1 MTYNEELQSN
11 NAELEEVLQAVNEL
25 PEAGSGTSV
34 QADWNQTDETAADFI
49 KNKPVVGSGDS
60 NALTWN
66 YDDVEEGDFI
76 SPNIPIFKINDVA
89 PRMNDVES
97 IEYVEITASDG
108 TETRTQ
114 QVIPEIVEAAD
125 GAVGMM
131 IYVDVSLILYFVNKE
146 AVGVEIDG
154 LTFEEAGTYT
164 MFTSGLTGIT
174 LSVTI
179 PGFSFGT
186 TKFDPSYL
194 YQPDWDQPDESQPDA
209 IKNKP
214 FGAVLSEAGDTITW
228 DGVFEGLVA
237 TEEQENE
244 GLAVRAVK
252 ISPNVI
258 TAEDVAS
265 GVSVGAMT
273 IGGTIETTT
282 VPAEEA
288 QAAFQDD
295 GFAII
300 GTSLYFVPKAGY
312 EYTSNDTTIVFP
324 EPGIYSLGV
333 LAFGEHSFAALY
345 VTSLTIPGYGK
356 LRGYSVKRISDY
368 YLPESFAYI
377 RIRSNVIG
385 SSKVFM
391 LTVNDSGTLS
401 VSEVT
406 T

>member
-49 KNKPVVGSGDS
+49 KNKPVITTGGD
-60 NALTWN
+60 ALTWDFDTTDMTPVSPEVPI
-66 YDDVEEGDFI
+66 YKISDAVPTMADVQAAGGI
-76 SPNIPIFKINDVA
+76 
-89 PRMNDVES
+89 
-97 IEYVEITASDG
+97 EITVSIG
-108 TETRTQ
+108 GNT
-114 QVIPEIVEAAD
+114 EIVN
-125 GAVGMM
+125 
-131 IYVDVSLILYFVNKE
+131 VSAEELGEIIPGLYGTGIIIFATDA
-146 AVGVEIDG
+146 AVGVDIGG
-154 LTFEEAGTYT
+154 LTFNEPGTY
-164 MFTSGLTGIT
+164 MMDMSIADYNAI
-174 LSVTI
+174 SITI

-194 YQPDWDQPDESQPDA
+194 YQPDWDQYDESQPDA

-265 GVSVGAMT
+265 GVSVGTMT
-273 IGGTIETTT
+273 IGGTIDTTT

-312 EYTSNDTTIVFP
+312 KYTSNDITLVFP

-333 LAFGEHSFAALY
+333 LDSGEHSFAALY

-377 RIRSNVIG
+377 RIRSNTIG

-401 VSEVT
+401 ASEVT